1 MPNASAA
8 ARWIAGL
15 LEREQIPYMVVGG
28 LAARAHGAT
37 RPLADIDL
45 YVPTNAL
52 AGVAR
57 LASDH
62 VTRPPARHVGD
73 QWDLVFM
80 QLDYAGQPI
89 ELGGADDVRIAAA
102 VDGQWVAQQINL
114 RSAVRMET
122 GLGIAMPVM
131 PRDDLIAYKRL
142 LDRAVDRHDV
152 TALEQARNRL

>member
-8 ARWIAGL
+8 ALWIAGL
-15 LEREQIPYMVVGG
+15 LEREQIPYMVAGG

-45 YVPTNAL
+45 YVPTDAL
-52 AGVAR
+52 AIVAK
-57 LASDH
+57 LAKDH

-80 QLDYAGQPI
+80 ELQYAGQKV
-89 ELGGADDVRIAAA
+89 ELVGADDVRIAAA
-102 VDGQWVAQQINL
+102 VDCPWVTQQIDL

-122 GLGIAMPVM
+122 GLGVAMPVM

-152 TALEQARNRL
+152 AALEQVR

>member
-15 LEREQIPYMVVGG
+15 LERERIPYMVAGG

-45 YVPTNAL
+45 YVPNEAL
-52 AGVAR
+52 TTVTK
-57 LASDH
+57 LANDH

-80 QLDYAGQPI
+80 ELEYAGQKI
-89 ELGGADDVRIAAA
+89 DLGGADDVRIAAA
-102 VDGQWVAQQINL
+102 VDGPWVTQQIDL

-122 GLGIAMPVM
+122 GLGLAMPVM
-131 PRDDLIAYKRL
+131 PRDELIAYKRL

-152 TALEQARNRL
+152 AALEQAR